1 MGNWFVHQFDFVN
14 LLGAVMTVSLRGVV
28 FYCTPS
34 QLSADGTCP
43 ITSGDEV
50 LKLYNLDVSTT
61 TYALGMVACVII
73 YRFIA
78 YGLLKLKLMQWQLK
92 KV

>member
-1 MGNWFVHQFDFVN
+1 M
-14 LLGAVMTVSLRGVV
+14 LTVSLRGVI

-34 QLSADGTCP
+34 QLSEDGSCP
-43 ITSGDEV
+43 INTGEEV
-50 LKLYNLDVSTT
+50 LDLYNLNVSTMA
-61 TYALGMVACVII
+61 YSLGMVGCLII

-78 YGLLKLKLMQWQLK
+78 YGLLKLKLMHWQLK

>member
-1 MGNWFVHQFDFVN
+1 
-14 LLGAVMTVSLRGVV
+14 MTVSLRGVI

-43 ITSGDEV
+43 ITTGEEV
-50 LKLYNLDVSTT
+50 LELYNLNVNTMAYS
-61 TYALGMVACVII
+61 LGMVACLII
-73 YRFIA
+73 YRVIA
-78 YGLLKLKLMQWQLK
+78 YGLLKLKLMHWQLK